1 MLVTFDAATQS
12 LSFALLGSPTVHFS
26 GPFGAIVESKA
37 KSEVETRLKAQIQN
51 AINQFSGLMT
61 FASQA
66 TELTTQLTT
75 LAGPSDV
82 HFDEAIF
89 SSDGMIVRGPVTL
102 VPRRRPVHAFETTV
116 EQDGFT
122 AVGSWI
128 PGGRVDAFDWSWNWF
143 NNGGDPG
150 TETDKDRFILRR
162 PQESNR
168 SRFGVLMGLRRPLPG
183 LDGMGI
189 VCLNVKA
196 SRFIQCTGEWVP
208 AATERHCRRFGIELT
223 LTPPGLDRLFMKE
236 FGGKPRDPIGPIAE
250 VAVHRVDGRNPATR
264 SANTLVIF
272 AGEQWNR
279 ETASALREGV
289 AACTR
294 SDAGLLVI
302 VLFRDGTITAKGAP
316 FVSELREQLTGLE
329 APLLIN
335 EDVHGSWSRSLYVD
349 AAAGELTYRLVTRP
363 AASRGRTPGPS
374 MRAALARRSTIICCR
389 ACALTSRRSGQVRY
403 RGHAFRP
410 SLRDWD
416 SSTFFSRRRV
426 LRRRSA
432 ASVSN
437 RSSCSRKK
445 DPRHRT
451 RPSGS
456 LPMSMKEAITTG
468 TLS

>member
-1 MLVTFDAATQS
+1 MAKVQEKLDAFRASFVPIIYYFQMRVYSDFDVFDVSWFTLKITWTITLTSLSATWSGGSVPLLGVSVGVITIAFSGPARTEKPQFNWDFDGTASLLVTFDAATQS
-12 LSFALLGSPTVHFS
+12 LSFALLGAPTVHFS
-26 GPFGAIVESKA
+26 GPFGAIVESQA
-37 KSEVETRLKAQIQN
+37 KTEVEKILKAQIQN

-89 SSDGMIVRGPVTL
+89 SSDGLIVRGPVTL

-162 PQESNR
+162 PREQSQQVRRAHGTAAPIAGPGRYGDRLLECE
-168 SRFGVLMGLRRPLPG
+168 RRPG
-183 LDGMGI
+183 SSGHRRMG
-189 VCLNVKA
+189 A
-196 SRFIQCTGEWVP
+196 RGDR
-208 AATERHCRRFGIELT
+208 AAFAERFGIELT

-272 AGEQWNR
+272 AGGSSGIVRPRAHCAKASPRAR
-279 ETASALREGV
+279 EA
-289 AACTR
+289 TR
-294 SDAGLLVI
+294 GC
-302 VLFRDGTITAKGAP
+302 
-316 FVSELREQLTGLE
+316 
-329 APLLIN
+329 
-335 EDVHGSWSRSLYVD
+335 W
-349 AAAGELTYRLVTRP
+349 
-363 AASRGRTPGPS
+363 
-374 MRAALARRSTIICCR
+374 
-389 ACALTSRRSGQVRY
+389 
-403 RGHAFRP
+403 
-410 SLRDWD
+410 
-416 SSTFFSRRRV
+416 
-426 LRRRSA
+426 
-432 ASVSN
+432 
-437 RSSCSRKK
+437 
-445 DPRHRT
+445 
-451 RPSGS
+451 
-456 LPMSMKEAITTG
+456 
-468 TLS
+468 